1 MPTRKNRPTGVG
13 SGATLQGSERE
24 QGAAFAAPCSCA
36 KFKEPVALSSTEPA
50 DFPLPRTA
58 LELGFDLIALRAPC
72 RAEPSRGA
80 PLGQERSQGECCK
93 LRQLSVWRPQPPW
106 TVGCRRGPCSSVDRR
121 GHGHRS
127 RCRADAAR
135 GGGGPERASELAG
148 ARPRARAGRD
158 GALAGLVLRPPHPR
172 SVAR

>member
-58 LELGFDLIALRAPC
+58 LELGFDLLALRAPC
-72 RAEPSRGA
+72 TRESSRYR
-80 PLGQERSQGECCK
+80 L
-93 LRQLSVWRPQPPW
+93 V
-106 TVGCRRGPCSSVDRR
+106 
-121 GHGHRS
+121 
-127 RCRADAAR
+127 
-135 GGGGPERASELAG
+135 
-148 ARPRARAGRD
+148 RARAGPGDCRKLRRLSLP
-158 GALAGLVLRPPHPR
+158 ATPSRAAG
-172 SVAR
+172 